1 MTLKIYILSYYFV
14 MHGLQLGVSMGA
26 TMASSFSAAEET
38 TKFKRRPAH
47 ARAAAGAT
55 PAAATGSCRWHRRR
69 APEHKAATP
78 IKCIEPVKG
87 SACVG
92 SSLHRWGLGHENDL
106 TAKRSTDSKGEESVT
121 ARK

>member
-1 MTLKIYILSYYFV
+1 

-47 ARAAAGAT
+47 ARAAAGVT

-69 APEHKAATP
+69 APELQRQL
-78 IKCIEPVKG
+78 
-87 SACVG
+87 SA
-92 SSLHRWGLGHENDL
+92 SNL
-106 TAKRSTDSKGEESVT
+106 SKGLHVWAVHCT
-121 ARK
+121 AEV